1 MLSKKF
7 YPLILIAAV
16 FDSQAA
22 TIDFDALQPFSNY
35 APIPAGYGST
45 SDVTVSY
52 SSLNSDGSVAY
63 SDALLW
69 NSGYANLN
77 TAAFSHISGLLLSIT
92 LTAVNPN
99 QSVTLNSFDVAAYPG
114 PADFTRNA
122 SDLRVVDG
130 SNFANIFVNYGPFAV
145 PGNAPQTFSPN
156 VTAHSLNIILGTDW
170 DNGINNI
177 NFNVAAVPLPG
188 AAWLFGTALAGLGVI
203 RKTRKAM

>member
-22 TIDFDALQPFSNY
+22 AINFDPLQPFNNY

-52 SSLNSDGSVAY
+52 SSLNLDGSVAY

-77 TAAFSHISGLLLSIT
+77 TAAFSHTSGLLLSIT

-145 PGNAPQTFSPN
+145 PGNAPHMFSPN

-188 AAWLFGTALAGLGVI
+188 AAWLFGTALAGIGVF
-203 RKTRKAM
+203 RKNRKAI

>member
-22 TIDFDALQPFSNY
+22 TINFDALLPFNNY
-35 APIPAGYGST
+35 DPIPAGYGST
-45 SDVTVSY
+45 SNVTVSY
-52 SSLNSDGSVAY
+52 SSLNSDSSVAY

-77 TAAFSHISGLLLSIT
+77 TAAFSHTSGLLLSIT

-99 QSVTLNSFDVAAYPG
+99 QSVTLNSFDVGAFPG

-130 SNFANIFVNYGPFAV
+130 SNFANILVNYGPFAV
-145 PGNAPQTFSPN
+145 PGNAPHTFSPN

-203 RKTRKAM
+203 RKTRKAI